1 MYSETCQISKMER
14 FVKKIDFVR
23 FVNYSFYVFSYVSSA
38 LEDLVDQ
45 KVVELS

>member
-14 FVKKIDFVR
+14 FVNEINFVR
-23 FVNYSFYVFSYVSSA
+23 FVNYSFYVFSNVSSA
-38 LEDLVDQ
+38 QEDLVDQ